1 MSSHIQSRVAQFS
14 GGGTADVV
22 VAWHQRLYVV
32 MSIRWYRDF
41 VGARRCAADIVDMQL
56 FDDFARWDCYGGE

>member
-1 MSSHIQSRVAQFS
+1 MAQFS

-32 MSIRWYRDF
+32 MIIRWYRG
-41 VGARRCAADIVDMQL
+41 VAGAGRCAGDVVDM
-56 FDDFARWDCYGGE
+56 